1 MLMWIDVSGMRRLLL
16 ALGALAVASAFRT
29 PGSVAGRRTLA
40 KTAPRLPRRAAPRAD
55 SWAPKPRESPR
66 LFARP
71 GPGEECAVE
80 EDDELSIPELLERY
94 GVVALLFHFSV
105 WASCLATGFAALSVV
120 DAAAVVES
128 LPDALRDR
136 LPEDVAQGAGA
147 ASGGLLVVK
156 AQLVLALTEVV
167 GPARLALTVAATPAV
182 SKTARQW
189 GAFCELENAL
199 NAQLKKLPF
208 VKSEGAAEQR

>member
-1 MLMWIDVSGMRRLLL
+1 MIDVSGMRRLLL
-16 ALGALAVASAFRT
+16 ALGALAVASAFHT
-29 PGSVAGRRTLA
+29 PGGVAGRRTLA
-40 KTAPRLPRRAAPRAD
+40 KTAPRLPAAPRRAD
-55 SWAPKPRESPR
+55 SPAPKPRESPR
-66 LFARP
+66 LLARP

-156 AQLVLALTEVV
+156 AQL
-167 GPARLALTVAATPAV
+167 
-182 SKTARQW
+182 TARQW

-208 VKSEGAAEQR
+208 VKSEEAAERR